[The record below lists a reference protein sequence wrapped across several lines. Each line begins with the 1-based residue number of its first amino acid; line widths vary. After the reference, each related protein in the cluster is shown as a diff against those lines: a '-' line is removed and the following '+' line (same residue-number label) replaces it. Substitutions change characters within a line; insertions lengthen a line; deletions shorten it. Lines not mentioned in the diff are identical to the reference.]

1 MEYVFDLLGIEH
13 RYVVVTTQFQLGMH
27 RISGWII
34 LPFYYPVCGRIP
46 DCPAG
51 YSVRPDNGYPT
62 YV

>member
-46 DCPAG
+46 IAQ
-51 YSVRPDNGYPT
+51 PDIQ
-62 YV
+62 